1 MFSNEGFSVSSCLHY
16 IVGNKQIVRYK
27 SALNVD
33 KVETYAGIPIE
44 LKHLHRVF
52 DVINH
57 GVFHIVIIF
66 IKKIQVC
73 ISSTMNNECHV

>member
-1 MFSNEGFSVSSCLHY
+1 MQLIICKIMFSNEGFSV
-16 IVGNKQIVRYK
+16 
-27 SALNVD
+27 NVD